1 MAFAILRTQ
10 KLKAAVAVRRSLKH
24 AFRAQDTPNAD
35 PTRLRENSHLGANSV
50 DEAMKAFHNRL
61 PEKIRKNGVLAIE
74 YLITGSPD
82 GMNSKSRRDQDAY
95 FTDALAWLKERHGAE
110 NLIYAGIHRD
120 ETTPHLYAYVV
131 PLDPQGK
138 LNCRHFLGGAKAL
151 SQMQTDFAEQVG
163 QRHGLRRGIEGSKAR
178 HTTVRQYYAALQQES
193 PAPLAIPAQALA
205 PRVLKN
211 NLFSRIEEAPEV
223 VASRLSRE
231 TQAHYAPALARAKRT
246 DLAER
251 RAKELAAT
259 AQAKEIELQVLR
271 PLAEGLPPEEL
282 EAVRRFAEELRVEA
296 AKRQEQ
302 ERRVAALPHLVR
314 KHGPVATFAR
324 LAIEAIKQVADAWQ
338 AVDWKALEQRAFKQ
352 IMQDGW
358 SPRRAIATRGSRWSV
373 KISAKGQGRPTSP
386 LESPQVLGPAIAL
399 LQFGRA
405 SYRQTR
411 GIGIYCQSN
420 GVFAWPH
427 ATLF

>member
-35 PTRLRENSHLGANSV
+35 PTRLGENSHLGANSV
-50 DEAMKAFHNRL
+50 DEAMKAFQNRL

-82 GMNSKSRRDQDAY
+82 GMNSKSRCDQDAY

-131 PLDPQGK
+131 PIDPQGK

-358 SPRRAIATRGSRWSV
+358 SPRRGMKEIVDHSPAHAGQSQEQLNAVLASLSDQPIVDKPPKAKQPGAGYSR
-373 KISAKGQGRPTSP
+373 
-386 LESPQVLGPAIAL
+386 
-399 LQFGRA
+399 
-405 SYRQTR
+405 
-411 GIGIYCQSN
+411 
-420 GVFAWPH
+420 
-427 ATLF
+427 

>member
-35 PTRLRENSHLGANSV
+35 PDRLGENSHLGANSV
-50 DEAMKAFHNRL
+50 DEAMKAFQNRL

-82 GMNSKSRRDQDAY
+82 GMNSKSRHDQDAY
-95 FTDALAWLKERHGAE
+95 FTDALAWLKDRHGAE

-131 PLDPQGK
+131 PIDPQGK

-151 SQMQTDFAEQVG
+151 SQMQTDFAERVG
-163 QRHGLRRGIEGSKAR
+163 QRHGLQRGIEGSKAR
-178 HTTVRQYYAALQQES
+178 HTTVRQYYAALQQET
-193 PAPLAIPAQALA
+193 PAPLALSGQATTS
-205 PRVLKN
+205 RVLKKGI
-211 NLFSRIEEAPEV
+211 LTSLHESPEQ
-223 VASRLSRE
+223 VAERLTAAS
-231 TQAHYAPALARAKRT
+231 QAHYAPALARAKRT

-259 AQAKEIELQVLR
+259 AQAKETELQVLR

-282 EAVRRFAEELRVEA
+282 EAVRRFAAELRAEA

-358 SPRRAIATRGSRWSV
+358 SPRRGMKEIVDHSPAHAGQSQEQLNAVLASLSDQPIVDKPPRAKQPGSGYSR
-373 KISAKGQGRPTSP
+373 
-386 LESPQVLGPAIAL
+386 
-399 LQFGRA
+399 
-405 SYRQTR
+405 
-411 GIGIYCQSN
+411 
-420 GVFAWPH
+420 
-427 ATLF
+427 

>member
-358 SPRRAIATRGSRWSV
+358 SPRRGMKEIVEHSPAHAGQSQEQLNAVLASLSDQPIVDKPPRAKQPGAGYSR
-373 KISAKGQGRPTSP
+373 
-386 LESPQVLGPAIAL
+386 
-399 LQFGRA
+399 
-405 SYRQTR
+405 
-411 GIGIYCQSN
+411 
-420 GVFAWPH
+420 
-427 ATLF
+427 

>member
-35 PTRLRENSHLGANSV
+35 PTRLRENRHLGANSV
-50 DEAMKAFHNRL
+50 DEAMKAFQNRL

-163 QRHGLRRGIEGSKAR
+163 QRHGLQRGIEGSKAR

-231 TQAHYAPALARAKRT
+231 TQVHYAPALARAKRT

-259 AQAKEIELQVLR
+259 AQAKETELQVLR

-282 EAVRRFAEELRVEA
+282 EAVRRFAAELRAEA

-338 AVDWKALEQRAFKQ
+338 AVDWKVLEQRAFKQ

-358 SPRRAIATRGSRWSV
+358 SPRRGMKVIVDHSPAHAGQSQEQLNAVLASLSDQPIVDKPARANRPGPSYSR
-373 KISAKGQGRPTSP
+373 
-386 LESPQVLGPAIAL
+386 
-399 LQFGRA
+399 
-405 SYRQTR
+405 
-411 GIGIYCQSN
+411 
-420 GVFAWPH
+420 
-427 ATLF
+427 

>member
-35 PTRLRENSHLGANSV
+35 PDRLGENSHLGANSV
-50 DEAMKAFHNRL
+50 DEAMKAFQNRL

-82 GMNSKSRRDQDAY
+82 GMNSKSRHDQDAY
-95 FTDALAWLKERHGAE
+95 FTDALAWLKDRHGAE

-131 PLDPQGK
+131 PIDPQGK

-151 SQMQTDFAEQVG
+151 SQMQTDFAERVG
-163 QRHGLRRGIEGSKAR
+163 QRHGLQRGIEGSKAR
-178 HTTVRQYYAALQQES
+178 HTTVRQYYAALQQET
-193 PAPLAIPAQALA
+193 PPPLALSGQATT
-205 PRVLKN
+205 PRVLKKGI
-211 NLFSRIEEAPEV
+211 LTSLHESPEQ
-223 VASRLSRE
+223 VAERLTAAS
-231 TQAHYAPALARAKRT
+231 QAHYAPALARAKRT

-251 RAKELAAT
+251 RTKELAAT
-259 AQAKEIELQVLR
+259 AQAKETELQVLR

-282 EAVRRFAEELRVEA
+282 EAVRRFAAELRAEA

-358 SPRRAIATRGSRWSV
+358 SPRRGRKELVDHSPAHAGQSQEQLNAVLASLSDQPIVDKPPKAKQPGSGYSR
-373 KISAKGQGRPTSP
+373 
-386 LESPQVLGPAIAL
+386 
-399 LQFGRA
+399 
-405 SYRQTR
+405 
-411 GIGIYCQSN
+411 
-420 GVFAWPH
+420 
-427 ATLF
+427 

>member
-35 PTRLRENSHLGANSV
+35 PTRLGENSHFGANSV
-50 DEAMKAFHNRL
+50 DEAMKAFQNRL

-82 GMNSKSRRDQDAY
+82 GMNSKSRCDQDAY

-151 SQMQTDFAEQVG
+151 SQMQTNFAEQVG
-163 QRHGLRRGIEGSKAR
+163 QRHGLQRGIEGSKAR
-178 HTTVRQYYAALQQES
+178 HTTVRQYYAALLQEI
-193 PAPLAIPAQALA
+193 PAPLAIPAQGLA

-223 VASRLSRE
+223 VALRLSKE

-259 AQAKEIELQVLR
+259 AQAKEVELQVLR
-271 PLAEGLPPEEL
+271 PLVEGLPPEEL
-282 EAVRRFAEELRVEA
+282 EAVRRFAEELRAEA

-302 ERRVAALPHLVR
+302 ERRVAALPRLVR

-358 SPRRAIATRGSRWSV
+358 SPRRGMKAIVDHSPAHAGQSQEQLNAVLASLSDQPIVDKPARANRPGPSYSR
-373 KISAKGQGRPTSP
+373 
-386 LESPQVLGPAIAL
+386 
-399 LQFGRA
+399 
-405 SYRQTR
+405 
-411 GIGIYCQSN
+411 
-420 GVFAWPH
+420 
-427 ATLF
+427 

>member
-338 AVDWKALEQRAFKQ
+338 AVDWKVLEQRAFKQ

-358 SPRRAIATRGSRWSV
+358 SPRRGMKAIVEHSPAHAGQSQEQLNAVLASLSDKPIVDKPPRAKQPGSGYSR
-373 KISAKGQGRPTSP
+373 
-386 LESPQVLGPAIAL
+386 
-399 LQFGRA
+399 
-405 SYRQTR
+405 
-411 GIGIYCQSN
+411 
-420 GVFAWPH
+420 
-427 ATLF
+427 

>member
-231 TQAHYAPALARAKRT
+231 TQAHYAPAMARAKRT

-259 AQAKEIELQVLR
+259 AQAKEVELQVLR

-282 EAVRRFAEELRVEA
+282 EAVRRFAEELRAEA
-296 AKRQEQ
+296 TKRQEQ

-358 SPRRAIATRGSRWSV
+358 SPRRGMKEIVDHSPAHAGQSQEQLNAVLASLSDQPIVDKPPRAKQPGSGYSR
-373 KISAKGQGRPTSP
+373 
-386 LESPQVLGPAIAL
+386 
-399 LQFGRA
+399 
-405 SYRQTR
+405 
-411 GIGIYCQSN
+411 
-420 GVFAWPH
+420 
-427 ATLF
+427 

>member
-24 AFRAQDTPNAD
+24 AFRAQETPNAD
-35 PTRLRENSHLGANSV
+35 PDRLGENSHLGANSV
-50 DEAMKAFHNRL
+50 DEAMKAFQNRL

-82 GMNSKSRRDQDAY
+82 GMNSKSRHDQDAY
-95 FTDALAWLKERHGAE
+95 FTDALAWLKDRHGAE

-131 PLDPQGK
+131 PIDPQGK

-151 SQMQTDFAEQVG
+151 SQMQTDFAERVG
-163 QRHGLRRGIEGSKAR
+163 QRHGLQRGIEGSKAR
-178 HTTVRQYYAALQQES
+178 HTTVRQYYAALQQET
-193 PAPLAIPAQALA
+193 PAPLALSGQATT
-205 PRVLKN
+205 PRVLKKGI
-211 NLFSRIEEAPEV
+211 LTSLHESPEQ
-223 VASRLSRE
+223 VAERLTAAS
-231 TQAHYAPALARAKRT
+231 QAHYAPALARAKRT

-251 RAKELAAT
+251 RTKELAAT
-259 AQAKEIELQVLR
+259 AQAKETELQVLR

-282 EAVRRFAEELRVEA
+282 EAVRRFAAELRAEA

-358 SPRRAIATRGSRWSV
+358 SPRRGMKEIVDHSPAHAGQSQEQLNAVLASLSDQPIVDKPPRAKQPGSGYSR
-373 KISAKGQGRPTSP
+373 
-386 LESPQVLGPAIAL
+386 
-399 LQFGRA
+399 
-405 SYRQTR
+405 
-411 GIGIYCQSN
+411 
-420 GVFAWPH
+420 
-427 ATLF
+427 

>member
-24 AFRAQDTPNAD
+24 AFRAQNTPNAD
-35 PTRLRENSHLGANSV
+35 PARLKENSHLGANSV
-50 DEAMKAFHNRL
+50 EEAMKAFQNRL

-151 SQMQTDFAEQVG
+151 SQMQTDFAERVG
-163 QRHGLRRGIEGSKAR
+163 QRHGLQRGIEGSKAR
-178 HTTVRQYYAALQQES
+178 HTTVRQYYAALQQET
-193 PAPLAIPAQALA
+193 PAPLALSGQATT
-205 PRVLKN
+205 PRVLKKGI
-211 NLFSRIEEAPEV
+211 LTSLHESQEQ
-223 VASRLSRE
+223 VAERLTAAS
-231 TQAHYAPALARAKRT
+231 QVHYAPALARAKRT

-259 AQAKEIELQVLR
+259 AQAKETELQVLR

-282 EAVRRFAEELRVEA
+282 EVVRRFAAELRAEA

-358 SPRRAIATRGSRWSV
+358 SPRRGMKEIVDHSPAHAGQSQEQLNAVLASLSDQPIVDKPPKAKQPGSGYSR
-373 KISAKGQGRPTSP
+373 
-386 LESPQVLGPAIAL
+386 
-399 LQFGRA
+399 
-405 SYRQTR
+405 
-411 GIGIYCQSN
+411 
-420 GVFAWPH
+420 
-427 ATLF
+427 

>member
-1 MAFAILRTQ
+1 
-10 KLKAAVAVRRSLKH
+10 
-24 AFRAQDTPNAD
+24 
-35 PTRLRENSHLGANSV
+35 
-50 DEAMKAFHNRL
+50 
-61 PEKIRKNGVLAIE
+61 
-74 YLITGSPD
+74 
-82 GMNSKSRRDQDAY
+82 MNSKRRRDQDAY

-151 SQMQTDFAEQVG
+151 SQMQTDFAERVG
-163 QRHGLRRGIEGSKAR
+163 QRHGLQRGIEGSKAR
-178 HTTVRQYYAALQQES
+178 HTTVRQYYAALQQET
-193 PAPLAIPAQALA
+193 PAPLALSGQATT
-205 PRVLKN
+205 PRVLKKGI
-211 NLFSRIEEAPEV
+211 LTSLHESPEQ
-223 VASRLSRE
+223 VAERLTAAS
-231 TQAHYAPALARAKRT
+231 QAHYAPALARAKRT

-259 AQAKEIELQVLR
+259 AQAKETELQVLR

-282 EAVRRFAEELRVEA
+282 EVVRRFAAELRAEA

-338 AVDWKALEQRAFKQ
+338 VVDWKALEQRAFKQ

-358 SPRRAIATRGSRWSV
+358 SPRRGMKEIVDHSPAHAGQSQEQLNAVLASLSDQPIVDKPPRAKQPGSGYSR
-373 KISAKGQGRPTSP
+373 
-386 LESPQVLGPAIAL
+386 
-399 LQFGRA
+399 
-405 SYRQTR
+405 
-411 GIGIYCQSN
+411 
-420 GVFAWPH
+420 
-427 ATLF
+427 